1 MQSATVQQPVLAPSG
16 LTATLRRH
24 WPEYLIE
31 AAALG
36 MFMISACIFTVLLEH
51 PNSPVHQALQALPVV
66 RRVLMGIVM
75 GCTAIGIIR
84 SAWGQR
90 SGAHMNPAITL
101 SYLSLGKVAPA
112 DALFYIVCQFVG
124 GISGVLL
131 AGALIGMPLQDTA
144 VNYAVTV
151 PGPKG
156 AAVAFAAEFVISL
169 LMMTMVLWT
178 SNSRR
183 LARYTPYF
191 AGALVASFIALEAPF
206 SGMSM
211 NPARTLA
218 SAFSADE
225 WSALWIYFTAPPAAM
240 LLATF
245 LYRLIRGAD
254 RVFCAKFDHLNR
266 QRCIFNCRFGDLNA
280 E

>member
-1 MQSATVQQPVLAPSG
+1 MQNATI
-16 LTATLRRH
+16 RHH
-24 WPEYLIE
+24 WPEYLME
-31 AAALG
+31 AASLG
-36 MFMISACIFTVLLEH
+36 TFMISACVFTVLLEH
-51 PNSPVHQALQALPVV
+51 PNSPIHQALLTIPVV
-66 RRVLMGIVM
+66 RRVIMGIAM
-75 GCTAIGIIR
+75 GSTAIGIIR
-84 SAWGQR
+84 SRWGQR

-101 SYLSLGKVAPA
+101 SYLSLGKIAPS
-112 DALFYIVCQFVG
+112 DALFYIVSQFIG
-124 GISGVLL
+124 GIAGVLL
-131 AGALIGMPLQDTA
+131 AGVLIGMPLQDTS

-156 AAVAFAAEFVISL
+156 VAIAFIAEFAISL

-191 AGALVASFIALEAPF
+191 AGALVASFITFEAPF

-211 NPARTLA
+211 NPARTVA
-218 SAFSADE
+218 SAFGADE
-225 WSALWIYFTAPPAAM
+225 WAAFWIYFTAPPAAM

-245 LYRLIRGAD
+245 LYRVIRGAD
-254 RVFCAKFDHLNR
+254 GVFCAKFHHLNR
-266 QRCIFNCRFGDLNA
+266 QRCIFNCRFGDLHA